1 MKKAKGVN
9 KIHVEVSGDLEEVIL
24 PKEAFNFNSVGFHC
38 DIIHE
43 EEKMCI
49 LRVAC
54 GWCPAYANDPHTIFE
69 IFSPLSK
76 KIELQGHI
84 VT

>member
-1 MKKAKGVN
+1 MNIAELSPQPDPNPNPNWGGWGGFKAC
-9 KIHVEVSGDLEEVIL
+9 
-24 PKEAFNFNSVGFHC
+24 A
-38 DIIHE
+38 
-43 EEKMCI
+43 
-49 LRVAC
+49 
-54 GWCPAYANDPHTIFE
+54 WCPAYANDPHTIFE